1 MSSFKRKKQDRYA
14 LSKSDI
20 DFYKMTGVF
29 AIVCVFVLLALNM
42 QSSQTEHI
50 SSGKD
55 LTYNFY
61 SFCHTPLFVV
71 MAVALAAGALAWFI
85 YSKVK
90 KVDESGKIF
99 TSTNCLCI
107 AAYLAL
113 FCACFGLVQG
123 SRLHGFFIAVT
134 IGAAV
139 LYYVSK
145 LYNAD
150 FVIFSAVTA
159 VFAMAVN
166 LFAMMFDLHI
176 LVIKVVII
184 ALGVVSCVY
193 FHKKIDSL
201 KVSKQKKA
209 SFLKF
214 PVYIPLALGAL
225 FLFWAGIPGLQ
236 NMLFLNRSMMMM
248 VLLVQYIVFAIVY
261 TIRRIKD

>member
-29 AIVCVFVLLALNM
+29 AIVCVFVLLTLNM

-50 SSGKD
+50 ASGKD

-71 MAVALAAGALAWFI
+71 MALALAAGALAWFI
-85 YSKVK
+85 YCKVK
-90 KVDESGKIF
+90 KIDESKKIF
-99 TSTNCLCI
+99 TSTNCLSI

-113 FCACFGLVQG
+113 FCACFGFVEG
-123 SRLHGFFIAVT
+123 STLHGFFIAVT

-150 FVIFSAVTA
+150 FVVFSAVTA
-159 VFAMAVN
+159 VFAMATN
-166 LFAMMFDLHI
+166 LFAMMFELHI
-176 LVIKVVII
+176 VII
-184 ALGVVSCVY
+184 KLAVIVLGIVSCIY

-214 PVYIPLALGAL
+214 PVYIPLALGAI

-236 NMLFLNRSMMMM
+236 NVLFLNRSMMMV